1 MAGQRPHCCLFSLY
15 VVVSGVVIMGGG
27 LCHSPWRPLLLRLLE
42 MPTECRHPQLPTNR
56 TGLKA
61 MLGTVGKG
69 GTRTMAHVLN
79 DIGLRTYHN
88 EEIFTHP
95 FTRWE
100 RRMKE
105 LRPESWNYHRA
116 NFVRYLNFDVDP
128 RASEELAA
136 AISRCRVDAMSVDGL
151 ETLFWP
157 LYNLSPEVKVLY
169 LNWRTFK
176 QWRRSLDVYR
186 KTQWLM
192 QFNNILF
199 AHAGHTVP
207 WGLFLK
213 LLDPLYG
220 GPIARTLAEGLP
232 FLQAQ
237 GPLWF
242 FYNSQS
248 LPMHK
253 LPQLRNWG
261 PEMTI
266 QYLPAL
272 QEDYD
277 RVMNY
282 IPERVPPKRYMR
294 VDPRTTKYEE
304 LCEFLE
310 VSPCPM
316 KGKLPK
322 AASSFPSARD
332 HPIQHT
338 VVMTVRGFLH
348 WVNWRLFLGA
358 LARCR
363 RCLRRRKE
371 KEG

>member
-1 MAGQRPHCCLFSLY
+1 MAGQQPHCCLFLLY
-15 VVVSGVVIMGGG
+15 VVLSGVVTVGGG
-27 LCHSPWRPLLLRLLE
+27 LCSFLWRPLLLRLLE
-42 MPTECRHPQLPTNR
+42 LPTECRHPQLPTNH

-61 MLGTVGKG
+61 MIGTLGKG
-69 GTRTMAHVLN
+69 GTRTMVHVLN
-79 DIGLRTYHN
+79 DIGLKTYHN
-88 EEIFTHP
+88 EEIFT
-95 FTRWE
+95 FSLAAWE

-105 LRPESWNYHRA
+105 LHPESSNYYRA
-116 NFVRYLNFDVDP
+116 NWVRYLLFDVDP

-136 AISRCRVDAMSVDGL
+136 AISRCRVEAMSVDGL

-157 LYNLSPEVKVLY
+157 IYDLSPEVKILY

-176 QWRRSLDVYR
+176 QWRRSLDVYL
-186 KTQWLM
+186 KTHRLAK
-192 QFNNILF
+192 FTNFLF
-199 AHAGHTVP
+199 FHATLTVP
-207 WGLFLK
+207 WGLFPK

-220 GPIARTLAEGLP
+220 RPIARTLAEGEP
-232 FLQAQ
+232 FLQAM
-237 GPLWF
+237 GPLWA
-242 FYNSQS
+242 FYHSQS
-248 LPMHK
+248 SPLHK
-253 LPQLRNWG
+253 LPQLKYQG

-266 QYLPAL
+266 SYLPTL
-272 QEDYD
+272 QEDYE

-304 LCEFLE
+304 LCAFLE

-322 AASSFPSARD
+322 AISSFPDQRD
-332 HPIQHT
+332 FFIQGT
-338 VVMTVRGFLH
+338 VGKAIRGFLH